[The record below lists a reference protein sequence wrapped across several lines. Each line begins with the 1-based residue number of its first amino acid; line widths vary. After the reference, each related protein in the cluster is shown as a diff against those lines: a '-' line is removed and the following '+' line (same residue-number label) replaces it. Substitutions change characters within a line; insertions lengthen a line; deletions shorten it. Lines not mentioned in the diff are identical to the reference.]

1 VNSNSNTTTIVVLKI
16 VIQLQLILFKS
27 ILRHLEHRMQKKES
41 GSPLISPQTL
51 IILAVV
57 APKTRVNNPL
67 IDCSSCNY
75 QKRRIQLINPRV
87 TVVAVPPKQKITKIR
102 VKSLKATSNFPPL
115 SLPKPKRNHSQ
126 KNEFIVFNKQEQ
138 IQRIIHRKISTKMG
152 NISKNTKIKM
162 NYFHRSHL
170 ILPPRLVS
178 TPKR

>member
-1 VNSNSNTTTIVVLKI
+1 MNSNSNTTTIVVLKI

-57 APKTRVNNPL
+57 APKTRVNNHP

-75 QKRRIQLINPRV
+75 QKQRIQLINQQV
-87 TVVAVPPKQKITKIR
+87 TAVAVQPKQKITLIPA
-102 VKSLKATSNFPPL
+102 KSLRVISNFPQVN
-115 SLPKPKRNHSQ
+115 LPKPNRNHSQ

-138 IQRIIHRKISTKMG
+138 IQHIILRKI
-152 NISKNTKIKM
+152 
-162 NYFHRSHL
+162 
-170 ILPPRLVS
+170 
-178 TPKR
+178 